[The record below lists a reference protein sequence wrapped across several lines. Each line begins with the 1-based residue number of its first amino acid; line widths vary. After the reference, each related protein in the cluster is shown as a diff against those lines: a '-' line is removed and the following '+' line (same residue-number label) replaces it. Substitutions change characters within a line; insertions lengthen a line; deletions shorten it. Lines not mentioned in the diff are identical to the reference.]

1 MGDARPA
8 TFVPKWLKFVHIVK
22 QSRYQDT
29 PDEKAAV
36 RKRS

>member
-1 MGDARPA
+1 MGDALPA
-8 TFVPKWLKFVHIVK
+8 TFVPKWSKLVHIVK